1 MKELFIKYKS
11 IISYLFFGALTT
23 AVSVLS
29 YALFYEILSV
39 SNIASTVISWVL
51 AVSFAFVTNKLF
63 VFESKSWK
71 NAPKEALDFFIGRV
85 LTGVLEVALMYVFV
99 DLLEFDGVLVKIFV
113 NIIVIILNY
122 IISKLFV
129 FKKK

>member
-1 MKELFIKYKS
+1 MKELFLKYKS

-29 YALFYEILSV
+29 YALFYEVLSV
-39 SNIASTVISWVL
+39 PNVASTIISWVL
-51 AVSFAFVTNKLF
+51 AVLFAFVTNKLF

-71 NAPKEALDFFIGRV
+71 KAPKEAFDFFLGRV
-85 LTGVLEVALMYVFV
+85 LTGVLEVALMYLLV
-99 DLLEFDGVLVKIFV
+99 DVLEFNGVVIKILT
-113 NIIVIILNY
+113 NIIVIVLNY
-122 IISKLFV
+122 VISRLFV